1 MSPRIKG
8 NPMVTDR
15 EIVYKFAM
23 WRNIRGWSLKKLSI
37 HMNVDKGHLSKVLS
51 QKEKPSKKVIKE
63 MCYLL
68 NRFPVDFNTAQ
79 RR

>member
-1 MSPRIKG
+1 
-8 NPMVTDR
+8 MVTDR

-23 WRNIRGWSLKKLSI
+23 WRNIRGWSLKKLSMQ
-37 HMNVDKGHLSKVLS
+37 MNVTKGYLS
-51 QKEKPSKKVIKE
+51 QVLAHKEKPSKKLIKE

-79 RR
+79 KR